1 MKKNIFSICSLLS
14 ICASALLL
22 TGCADEFDNGYPAGE
37 KPAEVVQAEQLAQYS
52 TLTSYCDAAN
62 FRLGNTLTS
71 AVFDE
76 MGVAASMTLSNFNEL
91 SLPDLFV
98 HKNLVD
104 DAGVINI
111 LSASSVAKT
120 ASEHNIAVFAPALAS
135 STNLNTTNME
145 ELIQPEIVEEE
156 AKTGNDVID
165 FENYE
170 LATTFPMLKAT
181 GEAGKGTA
189 TIEDDGDHAHVVH
202 VKSGTV
208 QSYPAIEIEFPEG
221 RTLADYRTLTIDYK
235 AKKNSGITNK
245 VFFAMGGKNVEL
257 KTFKDYGCTLN
268 NWGKVTID
276 LDDMSYSDTQKAQKK
291 VTLMVGPKTMS
302 CDYEIDNVTLHYS
315 YIPTYEVEKTPEEK
329 HQIIAGELNKFIT
342 ETMTKCATIPSWTVA
357 DNPISS
363 SNFWKQY
370 MGETYFIE
378 AAAMMRKEASAA
390 KLFISENVTDATVR
404 TQLITL
410 LNANQNQIDGFDVPL
425 TIDAATFDATAFGTV
440 LSDLAATGKLVR
452 LNIQAF
458 TGATDADAG
467 NALIQ
472 AVKTYKAKV
481 PAAQRYGISFAAV
494 NESSTN
500 AGLWTQG
507 YNRKLSY
514 GALADELKAN

>member
-1 MKKNIFSICSLLS
+1 MKKNIFSISSVLAL
-14 ICASALLL
+14 CASFFLL
-22 TGCADEFDNGYPAGE
+22 TGCAEEYDNSYNAGE
-37 KPAEVVQAEQLAQYS
+37 KPAEVVLAEQLSQYS
-52 TLTSYCDAAN
+52 TLKSYIDANSLFLAN
-62 FRLGNTLTS
+62 ALES

-76 MGVAASMTLSNFNEL
+76 LGKDASLTLSNFNEV
-91 SLPDLFV
+91 SLTDLFV

-104 DAGVINI
+104 DAGVINM

-120 ASEHNIAVFAPALAS
+120 ADEHNIAVFAPALAAS
-135 STNLNTTNME
+135 ANLNTTNMD

-156 AKTGNDVID
+156 AKTGDDVFD

-170 LATTFPMLKAT
+170 LGATFPMLKAT

-235 AKKNSGITNK
+235 AKKNSGLTNK
-245 VFFAMGGKNVEL
+245 VFFAMGGKSVEL
-257 KTFKDYGCTLN
+257 KTFKDYGYTLN

-302 CDYEIDNVTLHYS
+302 CDYEIDNVTLKYS

-342 ETMTKCATIPSWTVA
+342 EAMTKCATIPSWTVA
-357 DNPISS
+357 DNPVSS
-363 SNFWKQY
+363 SNYWKQY

-410 LNANQNQIDGFDVPL
+410 LNANQNQIDGFDVPV

-440 LSDLAATGKLVR
+440 LSDLAATGKLIR
-452 LNIQAF
+452 LTILSF

-467 NALIQ
+467 NALKQAIQ
-472 AVKTYKAKV
+472 VYKTKV
-481 PAAQRYGISFAAV
+481 PAAKRYGINIATV
-494 NESSTN
+494 KESSTN

-507 YNRKLSY
+507 YNRKESY
-514 GALADELKAN
+514 GAFADALKAE